1 MQKRW
6 KRILLI
12 LLLLLVVAA
21 VCLLAV
27 KRCGNGT
34 MPNEEDTITVP
45 TMVVPK
51 EVEDTLVAEDTVRR
65 PTVVVTPRQSTKEN
79 PLDTAVA
86 VQGWILSVGGV
97 RYELVPVKA
106 GSFMMGTPDEDAE
119 ANPDERPAHRVT
131 LTRDFCIG
139 STEVTQALYEAVMG
153 YNPSAN
159 RKGGDYP
166 VENVSYQDA
175 MRFCQRLSQLT
186 GDNYSLPT
194 EAQWEYAAR
203 GGHLASDR
211 SMRYA
216 GSGAV
221 DDVAWWFGNS
231 DNASHPVAR
240 KAPNSLG
247 LYDMSGNVYEWCLD
261 WYGKYSSADEDDPTG
276 PATGDSRCIRG
287 GSWYFF
293 AEYCRI
299 ANRNGRVPTHHDN
312 HLGFRIVMLL

>member
-1 MQKRW
+1 MKQMSW
-6 KRILLI
+6 KRIVLV

-27 KRCGNGT
+27 KRCGKDT
-34 MPNEEDTITVP
+34 VPDVEDTVAVP
-45 TMVVPK
+45 TEVLPK
-51 EVEDTLVAEDTVRR
+51 EVEDTLVAEDTARR
-65 PTVVVTPRQSTKEN
+65 PTVVVTPRQSADER
-79 PLDTAVA
+79 PLDTVA
-86 VQGWILSVGGV
+86 VQGRILSVGGV

-106 GSFMMGTPDEDAE
+106 GSFMMGASDDEADA
-119 ANPDERPAHRVT
+119 NSDERPAHRVT
-131 LTRDFCIG
+131 LKHDFCIG

-159 RKGGDYP
+159 RRGGDYP

-203 GGHLASDR
+203 GGDK

-216 GSGAV
+216 GSDVV
-221 DDVAWWFGNS
+221 DEVAWCFGNS

-240 KAPNSLG
+240 KAPNRLG

-261 WYGKYSSADEDDPTG
+261 WYGKYSSADVDDPTG

-293 AEYCRI
+293 AEYCRT
-299 ANRNGRVPTHHDN
+299 ANRNGRVPTHRDD
-312 HLGFRIVMLL
+312 HLGFRIVMLF